1 MYRLKTIS
9 LLLFSILLVLAGC
22 TSPRTTTTP
31 ALNVLTVHFIDV
43 GQGDSILIDLGDVE
57 ILIDG
62 GNRSLGVVNYISAY
76 VDGALEVMIATHP
89 HADHIGGLI
98 AVLDRF
104 EVKEIWLNGDT
115 STSKTFSDF
124 MNLVNAENAIVHEAE
139 RGKSIQ
145 VGVLTFVILHPT
157 KPLNMDTN
165 NSSIVLSLSYGEID
179 FLFMGDAERQA
190 ESSVLNLVTDI
201 EILKVGHHGSR
212 SSSSFEFLNII
223 KPDIAI
229 YMAGVGNRY
238 GHPHQETIDT
248 LNKVGAKIYGTDS
261 SGTIR
266 ITTEGKTYSVQT
278 TKYGE

>member
-1 MYRLKTIS
+1 MF
-9 LLLFSILLVLAGC
+9 LLFSQGLLFQSIGVGGFAVAES
-22 TSPRTTTTP
+22 TSN
-31 ALNVLTVHFIDV
+31 LKVHFIDV

-62 GNRSLGVVNYISAY
+62 GDRSPGVVNYISAY
-76 VDGALEVMIATHP
+76 VDGALEVMVATHP

-104 EVKEIWLNGDT
+104 EVKEIWLNGDI

-145 VGVLTFVILHPT
+145 VGVLTFTILHPI

-165 NSSIVLSLSYGEID
+165 NNSIVLSLSYGDIN

-190 ESSVLNLVTDI
+190 ESSMLSLVSDI

-212 SSSSFEFLNII
+212 SSSSPEFLNLA

-229 YMAGVGNRY
+229 YMAGEGNSY
-238 GHPHQETIDT
+238 GHPHKETMDA
-248 LNKVGAKIYGTDS
+248 LYKVGAKIYGTDT

-278 TKYGE
+278 TESEGSKGR